1 MNPLTLTPKQA
12 RFVEEYA
19 LDHNGT
25 QAAVRAGY
33 APGSARVSAS
43 RLLTNAAVREAVDA
57 LERRNAEQLQITQQQ
72 VLEELKLAIQI
83 AKQKSDPHAMIKGW
97 VQIAKICG
105 FYAPERKKIEV
116 SATSRRVIDY
126 METLSKQELLE
137 IAEGSGSSH

>member
-1 MNPLTLTPKQA
+1 MTAPTLTA
-12 RFVEEYA
+12 RQRAFVLEYA
-19 LDHNGT
+19 IDRNGT

-43 RLLTNAAVREAVDA
+43 RLLTNAAVREAVEA
-57 LERRNAEQLQITQQQ
+57 LGRRNAEQLQITRQQ

-97 VQIAKICG
+97 VEIAKICG

-116 SATSRRVIDY
+116 SATSRRLVEYI
-126 METLSKQELLE
+126 ETLSEAELLQL
-137 IAEGSGSSH
+137 AENG